1 MTAPAA
7 PPHRSSARAARLPH
21 GAMLA
26 CAAALGGC
34 SVFTTM
40 YATPG
45 PKPDVH
51 PLPVTGTDLFDWKGV
66 IHCHSYLSHDSKGTI
81 AEIAAA
87 CRRASV
93 DFVAMTDHQ
102 TDASIRDG
110 QRGMVG
116 DTLFMVGCEQR
127 CPQGTIM
134 AFPLTTPIKRWQHAG
149 LLIKDTEAQG
159 GVAFTC
165 HAELWKAWDQPGLE
179 GLTGVEIVNLHGDRH
194 DYPAV
199 QVDAL
204 IELCRSILARHP
216 AIVPRNV
223 VGHSDVAPRRKVDPG
238 LRFPWARL
246 ATAGIGLWPR
256 AGARPVDGDMQTAL
270 QRFGY
275 PPAADDVTTSD
286 IIATF
291 QRRFR
296 PSREDGIAD
305 RETRALLADLLEQV
319 GEQP

>member
-1 MTAPAA
+1 MTIIDLPSPNHAPR
-7 PPHRSSARAARLPH
+7 P
-21 GAMLA
+21 
-26 CAAALGGC
+26 
-34 SVFTTM
+34 
-40 YATPG
+40 
-45 PKPDVH
+45 
-51 PLPVTGTDLFDWKGV
+51 
-66 IHCHSYLSHDSKGTI
+66 
-81 AEIAAA
+81 
-87 CRRASV
+87 
-93 DFVAMTDHQ
+93 
-102 TDASIRDG
+102 TDAEVDILVLHYTELPLEESLEALCDGDRD
-110 QRGMVG
+110 RRVSAHYVVAE
-116 DTLFMVGCEQR
+116 D
-127 CPQGTIM
+127 GTPYRLV
-134 AFPLTTPIKRWQHAG
+134 AEEHVAWHAG
-149 LLIKDTEAQG
+149 QSHWRG
-159 GVAFTC
+159 R
-165 HAELWKAWDQPGLE
+165 E
-179 GLTGVEIVNLHGDRH
+179 GLNATSIGIEIVNLHGDRH

-305 RETRALLADLLEQV
+305 LETRALLADLLEQV